1 VEGSSRIEQARRR
14 LRVARVSIG
23 ATAAAGFLVFALA
36 ARVSHPGTHHTQ
48 VSTNSAATSDDS
60 QFQSDDFGFGSGSI
74 SPSTG
79 AAPTLR
85 SGGS

>member
-23 ATAAAGFLVFALA
+23 ATVAAGFLVFALA
-36 ARVSHPGTHHTQ
+36 ARASHPGTHHSQ
-48 VSTNSAATSDDS
+48 VSSAASSSDDVPT
-60 QFQSDDFGFGSGSI
+60 QGDDFSFGSGSI

-79 AAPTLR
+79 STPTLQ

>member
-1 VEGSSRIEQARRR
+1 VEGSSRIGQARRR
-14 LRVARVSIG
+14 LNLARVSIG

-36 ARVSHPGTHHTQ
+36 ARASHPGTHHSQ
-48 VSTNSAATSDDS
+48 VSSAASSSDDV
-60 QFQSDDFGFGSGSI
+60 QVQSDDFGFGSGSI

-79 AAPTLR
+79 AAPTVQ

>member
-1 VEGSSRIEQARRR
+1 MEGSSRIEKARRR
-14 LRVARVSIG
+14 LRVARVSLG

-36 ARVSHPGTHHTQ
+36 ARASHPGTHHSQ
-48 VSTNSAATSDDS
+48 ASSAASSSDDV
-60 QFQSDDFGFGSGSI
+60 QAESDDFSFGSGSI

-79 AAPTLR
+79 GATTLQ

>member
-1 VEGSSRIEQARRR
+1 VEGSSRIEKARRR

-23 ATAAAGFLVFALA
+23 AAAAAGFLVFAVA
-36 ARVSHPGTHHTQ
+36 ARASHPGTHHAQ
-48 VSTNSAATSDDS
+48 GSSAVSSADDV
-60 QFQSDDFGFGSGSI
+60 QAQSDDFGFGSGSI

-79 AAPTLR
+79 ATTLQ

>member
-1 VEGSSRIEQARRR
+1 VEGSSRIEKARRR

-36 ARVSHPGTHHTQ
+36 ARASHPGTHHSQ
-48 VSTNSAATSDDS
+48 VSSAASSSDDA
-60 QFQSDDFGFGSGSI
+60 QAQSDDFSFGSASI

-79 AAPTLR
+79 GATTLQ

>member
-1 VEGSSRIEQARRR
+1 MEDSSRIAKARRR

-36 ARVSHPGTHHTQ
+36 ARASHPGTHHTQ
-48 VSTNSAATSDDS
+48 VSSAGDSSDDV
-60 QFQSDDFGFGSGSI
+60 QAQSDDFSFGSGSI
-74 SPSTG
+74 SPATGGST
-79 AAPTLR
+79 TLQ